1 MRRARRARRVRRA
14 TQVIKERRVR
24 RANRV
29 PKGIRATRVRREIRV
44 TRARRETR
52 VTRAKWVSVESVD
65 TRAILAKRDVSDL
78 KASLAPKAVLVRR
91 VSRVITELTV

>member
-1 MRRARRARRVRRA
+1 
-14 TQVIKERRVR
+14 
-24 RANRV
+24 
-29 PKGIRATRVRREIRV
+29 V
-44 TRARRETR
+44 TRARKETR

-91 VSRVITELTV
+91 VSRVITELTA